1 MCPWWILI
9 SSRISWEKL
18 MVIRQ
23 MFCLFGSDRYRF
35 HIKIS
40 IYLKGVLCT
49 GTSNQ
54 IQISFWF
61 DISERRWILLRNHYL
76 ENMSGSFGLILTH
89 NMIWLSGCV
98 LEEFCFLLFFFSWKT
113 RWLKKMYDTNDS
125 LNPDKANST
134 VIIFRG
140 TECL

>member
-1 MCPWWILI
+1 
-9 SSRISWEKL
+9 

-98 LEEFCFLLFFFSWKT
+98 LEEFCFLLFFFFMEDEMIEK
-113 RWLKKMYDTNDS
+113 N
-125 LNPDKANST
+125 
-134 VIIFRG
+134 V
-140 TECL
+140 